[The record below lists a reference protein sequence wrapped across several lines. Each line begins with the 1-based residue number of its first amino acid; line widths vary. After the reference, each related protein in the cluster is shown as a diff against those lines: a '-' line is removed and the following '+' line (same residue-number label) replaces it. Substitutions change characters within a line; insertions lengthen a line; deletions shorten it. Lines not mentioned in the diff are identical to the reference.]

1 MNGYQCY
8 LKRMPQVIRYEVATS
23 QKLGYNL
30 GIKLIRGAY
39 MVEERQLAA
48 EHNYESPVWET
59 IEDTHAA
66 YDSCA
71 SHIIENLQA
80 HSMLTVASH
89 NKDSVAKAQEL
100 IAKKNFSDH
109 RVRFGQLKGFSD

>member
-1 MNGYQCY
+1 MN
-8 LKRMPQVIRYEVATS
+8 
-23 QKLGYNL
+23 
-30 GIKLIRGAY
+30 
-39 MVEERQLAA
+39 EERQLAV

-71 SHIIENLQA
+71 SHIIENLKTN
-80 HSMLTVASH
+80 SMLTIASH
-89 NKDSVAKAQEL
+89 NKDTVAKAQEL
-100 IAKKNFSDH
+100 IAEKNFTDH